1 MERVHHNSGSSSP
14 TSANGFANE
23 ETRIGIE
30 DLEASMFSGSGDEG
44 PSSPR
49 LLKHKL
55 SIENDQAKRDSM
67 FRNHS
72 SHSLSKLETLS
83 SSSQSVPSDPKYAS
97 TALKLIDNNY

>member
-1 MERVHHNSGSSSP
+1 MERLHHNSGSSSP

-23 ETRIGIE
+23 DRAGSE
-30 DLEASMFSGSGDEG
+30 DLEAAIFSGSGGEG

-49 LLKHKL
+49 LIKHKL
-55 SIENDQAKRDSM
+55 SIENDQAKRDSI